1 MKVVIDTNIW
11 ISYLLGGLLS
21 ELDEWILSKEVI
33 IVVSEKMLKEFNKV
47 ITRPKFKT
55 IFTTQRIKEL
65 LSLLDNYADL
75 VSPTQRTDVCRD
87 AKDNFLLEVALEGKV
102 DYLVT
107 GDDDLLALESFHDIQ
122 IINPKYFR
130 HVLRSKKK

>member
-1 MKVVIDTNIW
+1 MIRGRGDPLFLIDGQGAALQFDAD
-11 ISYLLGGLLS
+11 S
-21 ELDEWILSKEVI
+21 
-33 IVVSEKMLKEFNKV
+33 
-47 ITRPKFKT
+47 FKT

-87 AKDNFLLEVALEGKV
+87 AKYNFLLEVALEGKV

-107 GDDDLLALESFHDIQ
+107 GDDDLLVLESFHDIQ
-122 IINPKYFR
+122 IINPKHFR